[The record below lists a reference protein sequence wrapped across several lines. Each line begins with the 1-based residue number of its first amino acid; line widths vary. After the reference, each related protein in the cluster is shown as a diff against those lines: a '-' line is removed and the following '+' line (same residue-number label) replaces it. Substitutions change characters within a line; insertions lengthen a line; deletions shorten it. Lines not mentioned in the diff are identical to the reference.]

1 MGMLKRQ
8 IDAVPTK
15 RRLLLSS
22 LNKMII
28 FILQQLLL
36 ESFDGNYREQEKF
49 GAIHV
54 GNVEEIECRPT
65 FRRFLDK
72 NHSEMNNDKNNLA
85 PFKFWSNLLD
95 FRIWNIFNI

>member
-36 ESFDGNYREQEKF
+36 ESFDGYYRE
-49 GAIHV
+49 
-54 GNVEEIECRPT
+54 
-65 FRRFLDK
+65 
-72 NHSEMNNDKNNLA
+72 
-85 PFKFWSNLLD
+85 
-95 FRIWNIFNI
+95 